1 MLKLLE
7 RYTLREK
14 TIVGLGLLVL
24 IVLGIHAFVIEPYQE
39 RVTTVREAIVQQR
52 ADLAW
57 MRSAV
62 AGMPTEGA
70 VAGTAQIGTAQ
81 ISGTLANFINQAVQ
95 RLGLSG
101 QLSQISPIGN
111 DEIRMR
117 YSAVDFNRLVSF
129 IAQVNSSGLDIKDI
143 RISAAD
149 NPGIVDSSLVL
160 VRR

>member
-14 TIVGLGLLVL
+14 AIVGAGLLVVIL
-24 IVLGIHAFVIEPYQE
+24 LGIHAFVIEPYQQ
-39 RVTTVREAIVQQR
+39 RVATVREAIVQQR

-57 MRSAV
+57 MQSAV
-62 AGMPTEGA
+62 AGMPTG
-70 VAGTAQIGTAQ
+70 GTAASSAQ
-81 ISGTLANFINQAVQ
+81 ISGTLANFINQAVRRQ
-95 RLGLSG
+95 GLSG

-117 YSAVDFNRLVSF
+117 YSAVDFNQLVKF

-149 NPGIVDSSLVL
+149 DPGIVDSSLVL

>member
-14 TIVGLGLLVL
+14 AIVGLGLLVL

-39 RVTTVREAIVQQR
+39 RVATVREAIAQQR

-62 AGMPTEGA
+62 AGMPTGEA
-70 VAGTAQIGTAQ
+70 VAGTAQ

-95 RLGLSG
+95 RQGLSG

-111 DEIRMR
+111 DEVRMR

>member
-1 MLKLLE
+1 MLSLLE

-14 TIVGLGLLVL
+14 AIVGVALVVVLVL
-24 IVLGIHAFVIEPYQE
+24 GVHAFVIEPYQE
-39 RVTTVREAIVQQR
+39 RISAVREQITQQR

-62 AGMPTEGA
+62 SGMP
-70 VAGTAQIGTAQ
+70 AGELSASTPQ
-81 ISGTLANFINQAVQ
+81 ISGTLANFIDKAVRRQ
-95 RLGLSG
+95 GLAG
-101 QLSQISPIGN
+101 QLSQMSPIGT
-111 DEIRMR
+111 DEVRIR
-117 YSAVDFNRLVSF
+117 YNAVDFNRLVSF

>member
-1 MLKLLE
+1 M
-7 RYTLREK
+7 
-14 TIVGLGLLVL
+14 GAGLLVVIL
-24 IVLGIHAFVIEPYQE
+24 LGIHAFVIEPYQQ
-39 RVTTVREAIVQQR
+39 RVATVREAIVQQR

-57 MRSAV
+57 MQSAV
-62 AGMPTEGA
+62 AGIPTG
-70 VAGTAQIGTAQ
+70 GTAASSAQ

-95 RLGLSG
+95 RQGLSG

-117 YSAVDFNRLVSF
+117 YSAVDFNKLVKF

-149 NPGIVDSSLVL
+149 DPGIVDSSLVL